1 MIKTREQF
9 GELLNSKNLTGY
21 GVELGVSG
29 GYFSNVLLKTS
40 RLKILFSIDR
50 WNDHHNYQQ
59 YLKAANL
66 LSSFKERS
74 VVLKLTFEEAVHLFK
89 DETFDFIY
97 IDGYAH
103 TGQDNGRTL
112 MEWWPK
118 VRKGGIFAGHDYS
131 KTSWPKTVEQVDKFA
146 KDNNLK
152 PEFTEENFASWYVTK
167 I

>member
-112 MEWWPK
+112 REWWPK

>member
-112 MEWWPK
+112 REWWPK

-152 PEFTEENFASWYVTK
+152 PEFTEEKFASWYVTK

>member
-21 GVELGVSG
+21 GVELGVAG

-112 MEWWPK
+112 REWWPK

>member
-50 WNDHHNYQQ
+50 WNDHHNYKQ

-103 TGQDNGRTL
+103 IGQDNGRTL
-112 MEWWPK
+112 REWWPK

-131 KTSWPKTVEQVDKFA
+131 KTSWSKTVEQVDKFA

>member
-112 MEWWPK
+112 REWWPK
-118 VRKGGIFAGHDYS
+118 VKKGGIFAGHDYS